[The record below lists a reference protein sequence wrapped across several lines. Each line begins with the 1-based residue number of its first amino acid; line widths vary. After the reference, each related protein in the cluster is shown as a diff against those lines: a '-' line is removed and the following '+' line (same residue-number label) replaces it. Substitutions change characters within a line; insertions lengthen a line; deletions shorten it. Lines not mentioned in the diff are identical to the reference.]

1 MTRDPRRPKVGVLA
15 LDFDGTIY
23 SGDRPVSP
31 ALLRLLASVKRSG
44 VDLILVT
51 GRSLA
56 ELKGLLDLSLFD
68 AVVAENGALLVVGG
82 KETDLSPP
90 DWHAVRRKLLE
101 RLGGGKEEVII
112 SLAREEVGSVKTWLG
127 REVEVEFNK
136 DRMMVVPPGVDKGA
150 GLSRA
155 IEALAARGKPLMCI
169 GDGENDVAMF
179 RIADLRVA
187 VRNSSDI
194 LSREA
199 DYVSKRSDGA
209 GVSEAIRKFISVRTS
224 GRASMKL
231 SKRGEPPWPA
241 PKGRDAPRS
250 SQRRRRRC

>member
-1 MTRDPRRPKVGVLA
+1 MTRDSRRLKVGVLA

-23 SGDRPVSP
+23 PGDRPVSP
-31 ALLRLLASVKRSG
+31 ALLRLFASVKKSG
-44 VDLILVT
+44 VNLVLVT

-56 ELKGLLDLSLFD
+56 ELMGLVDLSLFD
-68 AVVAENGALLVVGG
+68 AVVAENGAILMVGG

-90 DWHAVRRKLLE
+90 GWHAVRRKLLE

-112 SLAREEVGSVKTWLG
+112 SLAREEEGSVKRWLG
-127 REVEVEFNK
+127 RGFEVEFNK
-136 DRMMVVPPGVDKGA
+136 DRLMVIPPGVDKGT

-187 VRNSSDI
+187 VKNSPDV
-194 LSREA
+194 LAREA
-199 DYVSKRSDGA
+199 DYVARKSDGA
-209 GVSEAIRKFISVRTS
+209 GASEAIKRFISIRTS
-224 GRASMKL
+224 GQTSMDRG
-231 SKRGEPPWPA
+231 KRGDPPWLA
-241 PKGRDAPRS
+241 PKVRDAHPS
-250 SQRRRRRC
+250 FQHRRRRC